1 MLLGQREHLLSPQ
14 QLVEGT
20 LSAQSCM
27 GYLCRSRGSEE
38 EEELAERTCRQEPRE
53 ELS

>member
-1 MLLGQREHLLSPQ
+1 MLSHAWDICVGP
-14 QLVEGT
+14 
-20 LSAQSCM
+20 
-27 GYLCRSRGSEE
+27 RGSEE